1 MINYLTF
8 TAASTASF
16 KKMMMGAST
25 GQYSGCCNKMP
36 LPSADHPRVTCE
48 SEPEET
54 PHSSMSGPASPEA
67 TGSPQP
73 PPQAVPTALEIL
85 EPIAQMNEPWRN

>member
-1 MINYLTF
+1 
-8 TAASTASF
+8 
-16 KKMMMGAST
+16 
-25 GQYSGCCNKMP
+25 MP

-67 TGSPQP
+67 IGSPQP

-85 EPIAQMNEPWRN
+85 EPSAQMNAILTHSNQELMRLAAVPESIAQKNATLT